1 MAIQNYVEFITEG
14 KKKLTNA
21 GTIMKTDN
29 IAGTQTAINFSDET
43 LENLRRK
50 LYDIFM
56 KDINSD
62 SSKSEIV
69 NKAVS
74 TYVYALDKKLRI
86 DSDILDRLA
95 QEVGMSNKEV
105 VEIITKETDE
115 FYGRANNI
123 YGRTS

>member
-1 MAIQNYVEFITEG
+1 MALHNYIEFVTEG

-50 LYDIFM
+50 LYDTFM
-56 KDINSD
+56 KDIDSD
-62 SSKSEIV
+62 SPKSEIV

-86 DSDILDRLA
+86 DEDILDRLA
-95 QEVGMSNKEV
+95 QEVGMTTEEV
-105 VEIITKETDE
+105 SKILTEETDA
-115 FYGRANNI
+115 FYGNTANH
-123 YGRTS
+123 YGTTS

>member
-1 MAIQNYVEFITEG
+1 LAIQKYAEFIAEG

-21 GTIMKTDN
+21 GSIMKTDN

-62 SSKSEIV
+62 SSKSEII

-95 QEVGMSNKEV
+95 QEVGMTNKEV
-105 VEIITKETDE
+105 VDIISNETDE
-115 FYGRANNI
+115 FYGGANNV